1 MLEAKVNKG
10 GVSLKC
16 CGEIAE
22 IAADIAMIVNGIY
35 SQIQGKEEKEAFK
48 ADIQFILV
56 SDSTVWTK
64 TRKGTGVYMTFP
76 VSREEESE

>member
-10 GVSLKC
+10 SVSLKC
-16 CGEIAE
+16 CGEIAD

-35 SQIQGKEEKEAFK
+35 SQIQGEEEKEAFK
-48 ADIQFILV
+48 AGIRFILV
-56 SDSTVWTK
+56 SDPTVWTK
-64 TRKGTGVYMTFP
+64 TRKGTGVYMVLP